1 MYYLL
6 LILFYPLAALPLRVL
21 YIISDVVYFFLYRV
35 FKYRVDVVTDNLQNA
50 FPEKNTA
57 AITAITKRFY
67 KNFCDQWIEMLKLL
81 SVSDKE
87 LSERFKGNWEVLE
100 KLRQE
105 NRNAYV
111 LMGHSFNWEWANVV
125 SQLNIK
131 QQMAGVY
138 LPLENKAFDR
148 FVLKLRNRAGGMMIS
163 MKSRKEAFAL
173 LAQKLHVLGL
183 IADQNPSNLNNVLWV
198 NFMHRDAPFFVGLA
212 YLAQKNKA
220 AIVLSKIVKTSRGH
234 YYMNMKRLCDDASTM
249 QAEDIVR
256 QYVAFLEEQ
265 IREQP
270 ESYMWTHRRWK
281 HTKPATEQ

>member
-6 LILFYPLAALPLRVL
+6 LIFFYPLAALPLRVL
-21 YIISDVVYFFLYRV
+21 YIISDVVYFFLFRI
-35 FKYRVDVVTDNLQNA
+35 FRYRVDVVTDNLRSA
-50 FPEKNTA
+50 FPEKTA
-57 AITAITKRFY
+57 AEIKDITRQFY
-67 KNFCDQWIEMLKLL
+67 HNFCDQWIEMLKLL
-81 SVSDKE
+81 SVSDEE
-87 LSERFKGNWEVLE
+87 LSERFTGNWEVLE
-100 KLRQE
+100 QLRLE

-163 MKSRKEAFAL
+163 MRLRKEAFAEL
-173 LAQKLHVLGL
+173 SKKLHVLGL

-212 YLAQKNKA
+212 YLAQKNRA
-220 AIVLSKIVKTSRGH
+220 AIVLSKIVKNSRG
-234 YYMNMKRLCDDASTM
+234 YYKMTMKRLCDDASTM
-249 QAEDIVR
+249 PADDIVR

-265 IREQP
+265 IHEQP

-281 HTKPATEQ
+281 HTKPVKEQ

>member
-21 YIISDVVYFFLYRV
+21 YIISDLVYFFLYRV
-35 FKYRVDVVTDNLQNA
+35 FSYRVDVVTDNLRNA
-50 FPEKNTA
+50 FPEKTEA
-57 AITAITKRFY
+57 EIKAITKRFY

-148 FVLKLRNRAGGMMIS
+148 FVLKLRSRAGGMMVS

-183 IADQNPSNLNNVLWV
+183 IADQNPSNLNNVLWIK
-198 NFMHRDAPFFVGLA
+198 FMHRDAPFFIGLA

-234 YYMNMKRLCDDASTM
+234 YTMTMKRLCDDASTV